1 MARSNGLA
9 RADRLK
15 HRRLIRPLFDRKQAL
30 SVAAGSIR
38 LLYRIVDVDLLPPG
52 THVQAAFLPGK
63 RSNAVR
69 RNRVRR
75 ALREVYRVHRH
86 GLVDLAVRSGI
97 GVTVGILFR
106 STDDSETSAAVARD
120 LPRSLD
126 RLCERLADTVDAS
139 NTPDEAA

>member
-30 SVAAGSIR
+30 SVAAGGIR
-38 LLYRIVDVDLLPPG
+38 LLYRVVDLGLLPPG
-52 THVQAAFLPGK
+52 KAVQAAFLPGK
-63 RSNAVR
+63 RPNAVR

-86 GLVDLAVRSGI
+86 GLVDLAARSDI

-106 STDDSETSAAVARD
+106 SNDGLDVSAVVARD
-120 LPRSLD
+120 LPRALD
-126 RLCERLADTVDAS
+126 RLCERLADTATAS
-139 NTPDEAA
+139 NTPGEAA